1 MAMFD
6 NIFAGQNG
14 LAVMLL
20 KTMGV
25 SGCKYLHKESSYDP
39 RTDKT
44 EETITEKTVTLSPPL
59 KYSAY
64 QIANLGVGKQDCKI
78 IGDGVS
84 FQNVQNSVD
93 QVIVNGDTYTILDHK
108 KLWSGAK
115 IAAVILQVRKQGAV
129 YD

>member
-6 NIFAGQNG
+6 NIFAGQSG
-14 LAVMLL
+14 LALTLL

-25 SGCKYLHKESSYDP
+25 SGCKYIHKQFTYDP

-44 EETITEKTVTLSPPL
+44 EQVITQKTVTLSPPL

-64 QIANLGVGKQDCKI
+64 QIANLGIGKQDCKI
-78 IGDGVS
+78 IGDGIS
-84 FQNVQNSVD
+84 FQNVENSVD

-108 KLWSGAK
+108 KVWSGSKVAC
-115 IAAVILQVRKQGAV
+115 VILQVRKQDGV
-129 YD
+129 